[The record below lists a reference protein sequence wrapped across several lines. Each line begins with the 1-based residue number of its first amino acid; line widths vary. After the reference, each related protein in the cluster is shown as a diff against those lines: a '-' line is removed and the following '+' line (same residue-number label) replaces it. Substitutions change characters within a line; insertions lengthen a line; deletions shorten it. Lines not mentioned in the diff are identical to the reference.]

1 MYTLSVIHTSWV
13 IRGGSD
19 VLFVVAARL
28 EHEAL
33 VTVQREEEERA
44 RRDELQRKIKN
55 AQDTVSTH
63 VI

>member
-1 MYTLSVIHTSWV
+1 M
-13 IRGGSD
+13 
-19 VLFVVAARL
+19 FVVAARL